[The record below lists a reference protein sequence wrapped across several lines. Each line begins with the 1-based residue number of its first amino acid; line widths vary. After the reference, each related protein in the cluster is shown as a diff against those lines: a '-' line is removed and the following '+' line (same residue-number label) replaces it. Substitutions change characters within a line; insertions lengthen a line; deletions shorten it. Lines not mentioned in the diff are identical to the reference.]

1 MTTKRKT
8 PGHLPALSLY
18 KARLER
24 DRMKIARECA
34 RSQRS
39 WLEMDGFDSA
49 RLGNAATALFS
60 VSRPHN
66 AWRAAHHLPRLAGRY
81 FSRAL
86 EFSRLPLD
94 ELRLWIDAAV
104 GLFLGL

>member
-1 MTTKRKT
+1 
-8 PGHLPALSLY
+8 
-18 KARLER
+18 
-24 DRMKIARECA
+24 MKIAHECA

-39 WLEMDGFDSA
+39 WLETDGFDSA

-66 AWRAAHHLPRLAGRY
+66 ARRLRTICLRLTGRY
-81 FSRAL
+81 FCSAL

-104 GLFLGL
+104 KESRK